1 MVFEQRSQMRRAL
14 GILGASTVLSSM
26 ALPVAALAQSAPAP
40 APAPDAAAADNGAGG
55 LGEIVVTATRK
66 AESVQKVPISIQAL
80 GQEKLEQHQVSTFA
94 DYAGMLPSVSFSGLG
109 PGQSEVYFRGI
120 AVDGGALS
128 TSGTYLDDVPISA
141 PSRMPEV
148 HIYDIER
155 VEALSGPQGTLY
167 GAGSLAGTL
176 RIITNKAK
184 IDKFEAGTDVQVD
197 AYGKGAAGAMV
208 EGFVN
213 IPVNEHIAVR
223 MMGFYDHEGG
233 YIDNTHGKYTYQLG
247 DDDPTTTYTVD
258 NATLV
263 QKNYNPVDSYGGRI
277 NATIEAGDW
286 KLYPSVTYQ
295 YLDAKGFFNYD
306 PRVGDLEVH
315 DYSPTENVDKWVQAS
330 LTIQGKI
337 GDFDLVSS
345 SGYFRRKIHNT
356 SDYTY
361 YSVHYDQLGP
371 GYENYLKFRDK
382 SGNFINP
389 TQSYIG
395 RLTQTKA
402 TQELRLSVPKEWGF
416 DLTLGGFF
424 QFQKMSQDD
433 DYQIPGLSQID
444 LATSC
449 ADGCQWNPAIKRDAF
464 YNQDLDQKFRDYAVF
479 AEGTVPVTSQIKVTG
494 GIRVFKANNSVYGFS
509 GVASTALKLGCTVP
523 FPADQRFSCVNNNKP
538 AYNETGET
546 HKASV
551 TWQVTSDKM
560 VYATYSTGFRPGG
573 TNQLPAMGTYK
584 ADRLSNYE
592 VGFKT
597 SWNNKL
603 RWNAAVYYEKWTGV
617 QYTVIPLGYFGNGG
631 TVNAG
636 AARVF
641 GVESDFDLKLG
652 HFTISG
658 SGSYNDAKLTQD
670 FCKLDPTTLTPISN
684 CTGQPDE
691 IAAAKGTRLPRQPR
705 FKGQIS
711 ARYEGDLGSLNDF
724 AQVTMHAQTL
734 STSNLDTTKNALLG
748 NTPGFVS
755 FDFSTGVSKD
765 NWTLTAFIENVFDRR
780 GELSKNTFC
789 AIEYC
794 SGSSR
799 TMPIKPQYFGLK
811 YSMHY

>member
-1 MVFEQRSQMRRAL
+1 MVFERRPRIGRAVS
-14 GILGASTVLSSM
+14 IFGASTILSSM
-26 ALPVAALAQSAPAP
+26 ALPAAALAQA
-40 APAPDAAAADNGAGG
+40 APAPDAAADNGTGG

-66 AESVQKVPISIQAL
+66 AESIQKVPISIQAL
-80 GQEKLEQHQVSTFA
+80 GAEKLDQHQVATFA

-109 PGQSEVYFRGI
+109 PGQSEVFFRGI
-120 AVDGGALS
+120 AVDGGSLS
-128 TSGTYLDDVPISA
+128 TSGIYLDDVPISA
-141 PSRMPEV
+141 PNRMPEV

-184 IDKFEAGTDVQVD
+184 IGTFEGGVDTQVD

-213 IPVNEHIAVR
+213 IPVNENIAVR
-223 MMGFYDHEGG
+223 MMAFYDHEGG
-233 YIDNTHGKYTYQLG
+233 YIDNTHGTYTYQLG
-247 DDDPTTTYTVD
+247 DNDPNTTYTVD

-263 QKNYNPVDSYGGRI
+263 QKNYNPVDSYGGRL
-277 NATIEAGDW
+277 NATLEAGDW

-295 YLDAKGFFNYD
+295 YLDAKGYFNYD

-315 DYSPTENVDKWVQAS
+315 DYSQTENIDKWVQAS

-345 SGYFRRKIHNT
+345 SGYFKRKIHNT

-361 YSVHYDQLGP
+361 YSVHYDQLGD
-371 GYENYLKFRDK
+371 GFENYLKFRDK

-395 RLTQTKA
+395 RIEQTKV
-402 TQELRLSVPKEWGF
+402 TQELRLSVPKSWGF
-416 DLTLGGFF
+416 DLTVGAFF
-424 QFQKMSQDD
+424 QYQKQSNDD

-449 ADGCQWNPAIKRDAF
+449 DDGCEWNPAVKRDGF
-464 YNQDLDQKFRDYAVF
+464 YNVDLDQKFRDYAVF
-479 AEGTVPVTSQIKVTG
+479 AEGTVPVTSQVKVTG
-494 GIRVFKANNSVYGFS
+494 GIRVFKAKNSVYGFS
-509 GVASTALKLGCTVP
+509 GIASQALALGCTIP
-523 FPADQRFSCVNNNKP
+523 FPADQRLTCVNNNKP
-538 AYNETGET
+538 PYEQTGET

-551 TWQVTSDKM
+551 TWQVTPDKM

-573 TNQLPAMGTYK
+573 TNSLPEMGTYK
-584 ADRLSNYE
+584 ADRLTNYE

-597 SWNNKL
+597 SWNNML
-603 RWNAAVYYEKWTGV
+603 RWNLAAYYERWTGV
-617 QYTVIPLGYFGNGG
+617 QYTVIPLGFFGNGG

-636 AARVF
+636 AARVL
-641 GVESDFDLKLG
+641 GVETDFDLKLG
-652 HFTISG
+652 SVTLSG
-658 SGSYNDAKLTQD
+658 SGAYNDAKLTQD
-670 FCKLDPTTLTPISN
+670 FCLLDRDTLAPLSTCSITDTDPV
-684 CTGQPDE
+684 TV
-691 IAAAKGTRLPRQPR
+691 AAVKGTRLPRQPR
-705 FKGQIS
+705 FKGQLS
-711 ARYEGDLGSLNDF
+711 ARYEGTMGSVDDF
-724 AQVTMHAQTL
+724 AQLTMHAQTM
-734 STSNLDTTKNALLG
+734 STSNLDTIKNGLLG

-765 NWTLTAFIENVFDRR
+765 KWTLTAFIENVFDRR
-780 GELSKNTFC
+780 GQLSKNTFC

-794 SGSSR
+794 SESSR

-811 YSMHY
+811 YSMRY